1 MGRDARKLL
10 GVSILCLVPSLHA
23 GAGDVQSARE
33 PRGSQRGQR
42 GGRAVRDRAQPEPLW
57 PQIKARYFSP
67 LASSALDGARRTRDV
82 ATVVAIR
89 SLHSIKQRLSS
100 GWLPE
105 GAGAA
110 ARLAGL
116 SARESIYVFFW
127 GTVPTRLLFVPLSVT
142 CSVASASL
150 LGCASAL
157 RAVELCSR
165 CAVSI
170 STDLALQASL
180 FAEFAVALAAGR
192 GPRPVPLPE
201 LPPPAPAVAPA
212 VREDEGGEDGFDA
225 HFSSPGGGTPAG
237 GQANAA
243 LAQADAPPAGDAPPE
258 AASDGVQPAQ
268 APAEAA
274 SGVPAA
280 AAAGAAARRGQRRAW
295 WPGLPAQ
302 LQLLNPFA
310 MLWGLR

>member
-10 GVSILCLVPSLHA
+10 GVLCLIPQLHA
-23 GAGDVQSARE
+23 GAGDVRSARE
-33 PRGSQRGQR
+33 PRGR

-82 ATVVAIR
+82 AAVVAIR
-89 SLHSIKQRLSS
+89 SLHSAKQRLSS

-170 STDLALQASL
+170 STDLARQASL

-201 LPPPAPAVAPA
+201 LPPPAPAAAPA

-237 GQANAA
+237 GRANAA
-243 LAQADAPPAGDAPPE
+243 LAQADVPPAGDAPPE
-258 AASDGVQPAQ
+258 AASSGVQPAQ

-280 AAAGAAARRGQRRAW
+280 RRGQRRVELT
-295 WPGLPAQ
+295 GLPPQ
-302 LQLLNPFA
+302 LQLLNTFA